1 MLRIALQHR
10 IGFVPVPGVLF
21 HARPLATAYED
32 AETWY
37 RAWVNRRV
45 FWLTIWR
52 ARKRRMSPA
61 RVLQMA
67 KSYEGRYSGY
77 FLVSATIHA
86 EAGDRAAAR
95 QSLLRALAISPL
107 HVAAAIARRPSSIRW
122 MGRALLGK

>member
-1 MLRIALQHR
+1 MASRRVAGNCSI
-10 IGFVPVPGVLF
+10 
-21 HARPLATAYED
+21 PLSYQEWLDESSILLPYED

-52 ARKRRMSPA
+52 ARKRRLSPG
-61 RVLQMA
+61 RVLRMA

-77 FLVSATIHA
+77 FLVSGAIHA

-95 QSLLRALAISPL
+95 QSLLRALAI
-107 HVAAAIARRPSSIRW
+107 
-122 MGRALLGK
+122 